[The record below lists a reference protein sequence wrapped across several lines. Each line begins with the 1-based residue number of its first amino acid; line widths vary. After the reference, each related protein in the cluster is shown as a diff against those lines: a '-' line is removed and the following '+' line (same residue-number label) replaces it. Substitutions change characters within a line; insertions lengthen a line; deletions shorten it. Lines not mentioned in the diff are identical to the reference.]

1 MNPTDNPNP
10 ETPSPHAP
18 IDPPHSPEG
27 HWTLDDIDYAAVD
40 PRRLDGEP
48 ALLYLV
54 AGASFVEIA
63 SDLYTRNLIEYF
75 DGDDELQDWLRSR
88 WEREEVQHGHALRR
102 YVRAAWPDFDWD
114 GAFAAFYADYSPLCK
129 TELLGPTRALELA
142 ARCVVETGTASYYTV
157 IERVSPEPVLTD
169 LAGRIRSD
177 EVRHYKYFYRY
188 FRRYNERESVSRP
201 QVFRTLA
208 SRLREV
214 DDEDAYV
221 AFKHVITA
229 AHGIERFDRRDY
241 RASRRLVMNLA
252 RPHYPYRMAAK
263 MILKPLSLN
272 RYVQR
277 AAVPLLSAGAR
288 YLLAH

>member
-1 MNPTDNPNP
+1 MNPTD
-10 ETPSPHAP
+10 TPRTPAPYSHAP
-18 IDPPHSPEG
+18 AEPPKPPEG
-27 HWTLDDIDYAAVD
+27 HWSLDDIDYEAVD
-40 PRRLDGEP
+40 TERVRGEP

-54 AGASFVEIA
+54 AGASFIEIA

-75 DGDDELQDWLRSR
+75 DGDDELQDWLKSR

-114 GAFAAFYADYSPLCK
+114 GTFAAFYADYSPLCR

-157 IERVSPEPVLTD
+157 MQRVSPEPVLTD
-169 LAGRIRSD
+169 LAGRIRAD

-188 FRRYNERESVSRP
+188 FRRYRERESVSRP
-201 QVFRTLA
+201 RVFRTLA

-221 AFKHVITA
+221 ALKHVVTA
-229 AHGIERFDRRDY
+229 AQDAEHFGRRDY
-241 RASRRLVMNLA
+241 RDTRRLIMNLA

-263 MILKPLSLN
+263 MILKPLGLN
-272 RYVQR
+272 RHVQR

-288 YLLAH
+288 YLLTH